1 VEHRSVT
8 TLNIG
13 GKNVNVSDD
22 FMRLSPEQQQATVE
36 EISKQ
41 IQPPTSTTEDV
52 ARSGAAGV
60 RQGVESG
67 IGMFG
72 DAANLQGQLSGW
84 IASKLGAS
92 PETQAT
98 VQKWG
103 ARLSPAV
110 MMPSTDQIRTVTDA
124 AAGPSYEPKTTAGE
138 YARTIGQFVP
148 GAVAGPG
155 GIVAKTAMAVIPAVA
170 SETAGQI
177 TKGTPY
183 EKYARAAAAL
193 LAGAPVA
200 FFGQSGGN
208 AATIAKAVEG
218 STPQQIN
225 QAEQLFMDAQAAGT
239 PITRFEAIQ
248 QVTGSGTRAGDVQR
262 VVEGQGGLRDFMAG
276 RPQQVEQ
283 TARGQMDA
291 IAPATAAPSTVGP
304 AAGQTAE
311 GVVNDVRQG
320 INRVTEPLYTQAAP
334 QRIDPQTFQQVQAA
348 PGWAEARAAVRGDPQ
363 LQRYVQGLPDDSVGF
378 LNEVQKYLRQQA
390 DNAGAPVNAQQNMQ
404 RSAGYGA
411 DATAVRSAAEA
422 QSPEFAQAVQQQAQ
436 LRQQYLDP
444 LLQGPLG
451 KIASRDTTTREA
463 MDALFPRN
471 PLPNSADEIGRT
483 VGVLA
488 RRNPEVARQLVRAHI
503 ESTFNQ
509 ATKELQSG
517 ANQFGG
523 AGFVAA
529 LRGNPQQS
537 QNLEAAMRALPNGDD
552 LWTGFNRY
560 LDILQ
565 AQGTRQRIGS
575 QTAFNTEL
583 LKDLKQGS
591 PLGTASAVAIGGGLS
606 WPKKALDTVEGWRL
620 GRNVDQIARLITD
633 PTAGRAF
640 RQLARAG
647 GHRARNIAVSLSMMG
662 ASGRAS
668 TPNAPPVQ

>member
-1 VEHRSVT
+1 MT

-13 GKNVNVSDD
+13 GKRVTVSDD
-22 FMRLSPEQQQATVE
+22 FMSMSPEQQQATVE
-36 EISKQ
+36 EIAGQ
-41 IQPPTSTTEDV
+41 IQPEQSSGLGDV
-52 ARSGAAGV
+52 TKSAISGV
-60 RQGVESG
+60 RQGVES
-67 IGMFG
+67 IVGMAG
-72 DAANLQGQLSGW
+72 DVGKYQGQLAGW
-84 IASKLGAS
+84 LAGKLGAS
-92 PETQAT
+92 PETQDT
-98 VQKWG
+98 VRAVASKITPFPT
-103 ARLSPAV
+103 SPTTERV
-110 MMPSTDQIRTVTDA
+110 QEETRNL
-124 AAGPSYEPKTTAGE
+124 AGDPYQPQTTAGE
-138 YARTIGQFVP
+138 YARTIGQFAP
-148 GAVAGPG
+148 GVVAGPG
-155 GIVAKTAMAVIPAVA
+155 GAISKTAMAVIPAVA

-193 LAGAPVA
+193 VAGAPVA
-200 FFGQSGGN
+200 FFGQAGGN

-225 QAEQLFMDAQAAGT
+225 EAERLFMDAQAAGT

-276 RPQQVEQ
+276 RPQQIEQ

-291 IAPATAAPSTVGP
+291 VAPVNAAPSTVGP
-304 AAGQTAE
+304 AVGQTAE
-311 GVVNDVRQG
+311 GVVSDVRQG

-334 QRIDPQTFQQVQAA
+334 QRIDPQTFQRVQAA

-411 DATAVRSAAEA
+411 DAAAVRSAAEA
-422 QSPEFAQAVQQQAQ
+422 QSPEFAQAIQQQAQ

-451 KIASRDTTTREA
+451 KIASRDTTTQQAIE
-463 MDALFPRN
+463 ALFPRN
-471 PLPNSADEIGRT
+471 PLPNSTQEIGRA

-488 RRNPEVARQLVRAHI
+488 RRNPDAARQLVRAHI

-537 QNLEAAMRALPNGDD
+537 QNLEAAVRALPGGDD
-552 LWTGFNRY
+552 VWTGFNRY

-575 QTAFNTEL
+575 QTAFNQEL

-633 PTAGRAF
+633 PAAGRAF

-647 GHRARNIAVSLSMMG
+647 GHRARDIAVSLSMMG

-668 TPNAPPVQ
+668 SPNSQPAQ